1 MSVTLTERT
10 ARQLRDQILRR
21 RISVGIGLYALSERI
36 HSRLLVA
43 PILRIELIFAK
54 DLDWIINI
62 SFGRLA
68 VERSAMNL
76 LLESLQMPYLAFLS
90 RGKWFGLLDVGA
102 RGMLLQN
109 H

>member
-1 MSVTLTERT
+1 VTLTERT
-10 ARQLRDQILRR
+10 AGQLWDQILRR
-21 RISVGIGLYALSERI
+21 RISIGIRLYTFSERI

-54 DLDWIINI
+54 DLDWIIDI

-68 VERSAMNL
+68 VERSAMDL

-90 RGKWFGLLDVGA
+90 RGKGFGLLDIGA
-102 RGMLLQN
+102 GRMLLHN